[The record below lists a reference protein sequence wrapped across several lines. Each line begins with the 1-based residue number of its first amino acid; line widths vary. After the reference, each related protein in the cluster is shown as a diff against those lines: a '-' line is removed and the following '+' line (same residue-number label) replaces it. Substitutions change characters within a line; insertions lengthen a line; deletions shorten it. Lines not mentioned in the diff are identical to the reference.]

1 MSRKPLL
8 TLIVVVAVVALGV
21 AAWFVFS
28 GSSNSGTDA
37 AASGSDAQAVT
48 VTPWDRTMGNPKAP
62 LTMIEYAA
70 PQCPHCSHFDQEY
83 FPRLKKQ
90 YIDTGKIFY
99 VLRVFPLGPA
109 DVAAEAMARC
119 LPADNYFQFLDLLWR
134 NQMKWDPE
142 YQVPDV
148 HGGLVEMG
156 RIAGMSAQKVDS
168 CIADQKVAQK
178 ITQVG
183 SEATSKYGVNSVPSF
198 IISGETVSFAG
209 DWDAFQKKI
218 DEALRKPKKA

>member
-8 TLIVVVAVVALGV
+8 ALIVVVAIVALGV

-28 GSSNSGTDA
+28 NPSTLSADAVSDSSRQG
-37 AASGSDAQAVT
+37 VT
-48 VTPWDRTMGNPKAP
+48 ITAWDKTMGNPKAP
-62 LTMIEYAA
+62 LTLVEYAA
-70 PQCPHCSHFDQEY
+70 PQCPHCAHFDQEY
-83 FPRLKKQ
+83 FPTLKKN
-90 YIDTGKIFY
+90 YIDTGKIYY

-134 NQMKWDPE
+134 NQIKWDPE

-168 CIADQKVAQK
+168 CIADQTVAQK
-178 ITQVG
+178 ITAVG
-183 SEATSKYGVNSVPSF
+183 NEATSKYGVNSVPSF
-198 IISGETVSFAG
+198 VINGQTEPFGG
-209 DWDAFQKKI
+209 DWDAF
-218 DEALRKPKKA
+218 RKQLDDAIAKTKKA